1 MAYIREDLGIDKK
14 LCDFLQELFF
24 KGDIIKEDTSPDQL
38 LEIVT
43 RTQFCFELINMQQIN
58 NLKIENSVEKLP
70 FVKAIQILFSM
81 DEEIVSSQ
89 YWMDLLSKS
98 NDETTVDF
106 KDICVWILTRQM

>member
-43 RTQFCFELINMQQIN
+43 RTQFCFELINM
-58 NLKIENSVEKLP
+58 
-70 FVKAIQILFSM
+70 
-81 DEEIVSSQ
+81 
-89 YWMDLLSKS
+89 
-98 NDETTVDF
+98 
-106 KDICVWILTRQM
+106 